1 MEDDVRLRRVQPDLT
16 VSDTAE
22 WQPGGGEALAVADA
36 ISTELEYPDFE
47 PQKRR
52 HLSIIHNASRRVV
65 TVVELLSPSNKP
77 PGDDSEAYREKR
89 AELIA
94 SDVNL
99 VEIDLLRR
107 GERLTMR
114 GQHPPGDYFVY
125 IGRTEQRPRC
135 QVIGWPLRAPM
146 PLIPIPL
153 LPDDDESTLDLTVT
167 FRAAYEPAFYDRRL
181 PYTDS
186 LDPPP
191 SEPDA
196 EWLRQCLGASDPPQ

>member
-1 MEDDVRLRRVQPDLT
+1 
-16 VSDTAE
+16 
-22 WQPGGGEALAVADA
+22 
-36 ISTELEYPDFE
+36 
-47 PQKRR
+47 
-52 HLSIIHNASRRVV
+52 
-65 TVVELLSPSNKP
+65 
-77 PGDDSEAYREKR
+77 
-89 AELIA
+89 LIA
-94 SDVNL
+94 SHVNL